1 MSRNDL
7 SIGEKKNLLKKFDS
21 LVKCTRRMA
30 VAKLGIAQSSSNKL
44 LIEIESAIVKNKNKN
59 RKRKRCGKD
68 EDIEKTLKK
77 WFIEV
82 RDKNVPVNGALL
94 KTKAEDL
101 AIKLDRKEFKATD
114 GWLTRW
120 LRRENIVFCKLHGE
134 QAEADKKGA
143 ENWILTEWPKL
154 LKEFKFSDIYNADVT
169 GLYFRAMPEHTYEFK
184 NQNVKGVKTS
194 KERITLLCCVS
205 MIGKKKTFCY
215 QQVKKTSL
223 LQKRE
228 RTACRLR

>member
-94 KTKAEDL
+94 KTKAENL
-101 AIKLDRKEFKATD
+101 AIKLGRKEFKATD
-114 GWLTRW
+114 GWLTQW
-120 LRRENIVFCKLHGE
+120 LRRENIVFVSPCGKLNFPHGGIVLSF
-134 QAEADKKGA
+134 D
-143 ENWILTEWPKL
+143 
-154 LKEFKFSDIYNADVT
+154 YN
-169 GLYFRAMPEHTYEFK
+169 MP
-184 NQNVKGVKTS
+184 
-194 KERITLLCCVS
+194 
-205 MIGKKKTFCY
+205 
-215 QQVKKTSL
+215 
-223 LQKRE
+223 
-228 RTACRLR
+228 TAIIKVPRCIICSCNLS